1 MNQVKYEEIISQ
13 LKSDLNAECAIANK
27 FGIILGSLIKEFGK
41 DKVIPQAI
49 LSLILSSKE
58 IANELN
64 LNKINSFALEAQEY
78 NYLFTFSDELI
89 LISKLDLNVNLAKF
103 MPSISVFLKKL
114 SMSIKEEEI
123 KEFSIFN
130 FSKEVSKIEE
140 IYFPYRSVMDISNEF
155 LNNLQPK
162 VTFSTTDDTTTP

>member
-13 LKSDLNAECAIANK
+13 LKSELNAECAIANK
-27 FGIILGSLIKEFGK
+27 YGIILGSLIKEFGK
-41 DKVIPQAI
+41 DKVIPQGI
-49 LSLILSSKE
+49 LSLISNSKE

-78 NYLFTFSDELI
+78 NYLFTFSEDLI

-114 SMSIKEEEI
+114 SLSVKEEEI
-123 KEFSIFN
+123 KKFSLFD

-140 IYFPYRSVMDISNEF
+140 TLEGEKVRKDKYSIIKDLVKYIS
-155 LNNLQPK
+155 K
-162 VTFSTTDDTTTP
+162 

>member
-1 MNQVKYEEIISQ
+1 MNQVNYEEIISQ

-27 FGIILGSLIKEFGK
+27 YGIILGSLIKEFGK

-49 LSLILSSKE
+49 LSLISSSKE
-58 IANELN
+58 IANELK

-89 LISKLDLNVNLAKF
+89 LVSKLDLNVNLAKF

-114 SMSIKEEEI
+114 SIGIKEEEI

-140 IYFPYRSVMDISNEF
+140 TIEEEKVRKDKYSIIKDLVRYISN
-155 LNNLQPK
+155 
-162 VTFSTTDDTTTP
+162 

>member
-1 MNQVKYEEIISQ
+1 MSQVKYEEIISQ

-27 FGIILGSLIKEFGK
+27 YGIILGSLIKEFGK

-49 LSLILSSKE
+49 LSVISNSKE

-114 SMSIKEEEI
+114 SLSIKEDEI
-123 KEFSIFN
+123 KEFSLFN
-130 FSKEVSKIEE
+130 FTKEVSKIEE
-140 IYFPYRSVMDISNEF
+140 TIEKEEVRKDKYSIIKDLVKHIS
-155 LNNLQPK
+155 K
-162 VTFSTTDDTTTP
+162 